1 MTEPAGSFVD
11 VAGLLDGVLAGLFG
25 VAAQIAPP
33 VLVDPVV
40 GSVETRLS
48 GLWPSPSDD
57 GDGSPARLLAP
68 RGLRGF
74 LIGAAASSQTMGKLS
89 LLGLPMDPLQEAWAS
104 DGSTIGGISVQV
116 IDDGSAGPGGPLA
129 VEASTLSLTAS
140 AVGALWR
147 LDPLAAGDDGGAAL
161 AVAYADLM
169 TAALA
174 GQSGTA
180 EFEAAAAGQALTDT
194 LQEGRRYLADTATRW
209 MTAVLGLVRLRAAQ
223 QADPALPVASA
234 QVQAIV
240 DTYNQTPVPSGTSL
254 LTYLAQTFLGDHPA
268 TKNLP
273 DAGQSV
279 DGGHFTDVLRSAIRH
294 TDAGGPI
301 DEDGGPDHAPDAGP
315 DPGDLGNAVVASA
328 LALADQVRTYTQD
341 PAGRWDD
348 DKADCSS
355 FVQRALFGAGIAQF
369 DPGPAHQNVWSTKNY
384 AERNDVFET
393 VKWAQARPGDVLVQ
407 GGYEDVSGTPT
418 WKAHTGI
425 FRRPSATSQDLLE
438 GISMDSKGPARAGL
452 WGADPPRGYYRFGAN
467 LLVRRLKRDV
477 LGAAGPV
484 VPAASPVEGGVRIRI
499 NTRGMVAATRV
510 LVGPDEAADVL
521 GNAEGSLTYATLP
534 PGQPG
539 ARAVV
544 ITDAAEHTRTF
555 PLAVEYV
562 QDPERAAR
570 AVVAGYE
577 VIISELIDTATAL
590 IAAGTLDDA
599 ARQQLAGTL
608 EQRLHA
614 TDEGWFARLHDAL
627 GGTPTPAID
636 TIFDS
641 ASPQLIQLTDRF
653 WSALAT

>member
-1 MTEPAGSFVD
+1 MTEPAVSFVD
-11 VAGLLDGVLAGLFG
+11 MAGLLDGVLAGLFG

-33 VLVDPVV
+33 VLVDPVL

-48 GLWPSPSDD
+48 GLWPSPRDD
-57 GDGSPARLLAP
+57 GDGSPARLMAP
-68 RGLRGF
+68 RGLRGV

-89 LLGLPMDPLQEAWAS
+89 LLGLPMDSLQEAWAP

-116 IDDGSAGPGGPLA
+116 IDDDSADPGGPLA
-129 VEASTLSLTAS
+129 VEASTLSLTVS
-140 AVGALWR
+140 AVDALWR
-147 LDPLAAGDDGGAAL
+147 LDPLAAGDDGAAL
-161 AVAYADLM
+161 AGAYADLM

-180 EFEAAAAGQALTDT
+180 EFQAASAGQALADT
-194 LQEGRRYLADTATRW
+194 LQEGRRYLADTAARW

-223 QADPALPVASA
+223 QADPALPAAGA
-234 QVQAIV
+234 QVQALV
-240 DTYNQTPVPSGTSL
+240 DAYNQTPVPSGTPL
-254 LTYLAQTFLGDHPA
+254 LTYLAQIFLGNHPA
-268 TKNLP
+268 TRNLP

-294 TDAGGPI
+294 TDAGSPI
-301 DEDGGPDHAPDAGP
+301 DEDGGSDHAPDGGP
-315 DPGDLGNAVVASA
+315 DPGDLGNAIVASA

-355 FVQRALFGAGIAQF
+355 FVQRALFNAGIAQF
-369 DPGPAHQNVWSTKNY
+369 DPGPAHENVWSTKNY

-393 VKWAQARPGDVLVQ
+393 VKWARARPGDVLVQ
-407 GGYEDVSGTPT
+407 GGYEDVAGTPT

-425 FRRPSATSQDLLE
+425 FRRPSATKPDLLE

-499 NTRGMVAATRV
+499 DTRGMAAATRV
-510 LVGPDEAADVL
+510 LVGPDQAAGVL

-539 ARAVV
+539 ACAVV
-544 ITDAAEHTRTF
+544 VSDAAEHTRTF
-555 PLAVEYV
+555 PQAVEYV

-599 ARQQLAGTL
+599 ARQQLTGTL
-608 EQRLHA
+608 EQRLNA
-614 TDEGWFARLHDAL
+614 TDEGWFARLDDAL
-627 GGTPTPAID
+627 GGTPTAAVDAI
-636 TIFDS
+636 FEF
-641 ASPQLIQLTDRF
+641 ASTQLIQLTDRF
-653 WSALAT
+653 WSVLAT